1 MLVAYSCLKKISNA
15 LNKKKVLFF
24 FFGGTSVFFSLSL
37 GDFKLCFFIFIFFK
51 KEEGS
56 GLEVV
61 AEVCVSF

>member
-1 MLVAYSCLKKISNA
+1 MPLIRRKSF
-15 LNKKKVLFF
+15 FF